1 MFCIFI
7 HLCTLTLIHSYAIGT
22 ILMDLLR
29 AYYCLPHD
37 LLIANLEACGL
48 DNGSLNFLLNYF
60 SFRKQR
66 TKFVSAYSK
75 WPKIRLAIPLG
86 SILGSLLFNIF
97 TNNIFIIIGQSV
109 ICNFANDNT
118 LNSCGER
125 STEIKVNPISNT
137 KSILNWFRL
146 NSLKANPG
154 KLKFMIL
161 GDKSHHKHILK
172 INSIRAE
179 CNDDVLLLEL
189 QLTKN

>member
-48 DNGSLNFLLNYF
+48 DNRSLNFLLNYF

-75 WPKIRLAIPLG
+75 WNSIRLGIPLG

-97 TNNIFIIIGQSV
+97 TNNIFMITGQSV

-118 LNSCGER
+118 LKSCGER
-125 STEIKVNPISNT
+125 STEIKESLISNT